1 MTNEALKRRRLKTLR
16 DEYGIDITAM
26 IEAVHALAQLTAQ
39 SEAESKY
46 LNLLDMP
53 PRKREQR
60 LADTNARLCRH
71 AERLQTV
78 NRHMAALLME
88 EHLFLRSSLLGHC
101 MAAAEAAKDQALLRS
116 LRTIEAR
123 ICRGGYGYDRSGR
136 TGRPRRIELPSMS
149 ANAGP
154 KTPGTRKRKAKAPA
168 SKARKASKRLSEPRS
183 RLEPTSGLSCK

>member
-1 MTNEALKRRRLKTLR
+1 MNAEALKRRRLKTFR

-39 SEAESKY
+39 SETEIKY

-101 MAAAEAAKDQALLRS
+101 MEAAETAKDAKLLES

-123 ICRGGYGYDRSGR
+123 ICKGGYAYKRSGR
-136 TGRPRRIELPSMS
+136 IGRPRRIELPAIS

-154 KTPGTRKRKAKAPA
+154 KTPGTRKRRTKQPA

-183 RLEPTSGLSCK
+183 RLEPTSGK